1 MFRNFFLSFF
11 DYLRKA
17 EAYLFESSKVR
28 CLSSAFLQ
36 TFFPAVL
43 ELHGYSV
50 WYSWQCFEL
59 IHTVPNCT
67 SLCYCGRYVGENL
80 LLMPNHQSTADVPFM
95 MTIFTARPGF
105 AGKAMWIMD
114 KVREESFI

>member
-1 MFRNFFLSFF
+1 
-11 DYLRKA
+11 
-17 EAYLFESSKVR
+17 
-28 CLSSAFLQ
+28 
-36 TFFPAVL
+36 
-43 ELHGYSV
+43 
-50 WYSWQCFEL
+50 
-59 IHTVPNCT
+59 
-67 SLCYCGRYVGENL
+67 VGENL